1 MLNQIDLTT
10 LPVAPAMHWVE
21 TFGSWL
27 HSDHRKFGK
36 RGTLSVNSI
45 DAYLQDAR
53 HLDRFYEQAYGES
66 FSPGVL
72 NEALVKSYFEWM
84 DMNRVAPATFNR
96 RLATVKLMSQW
107 LGIGDVTL
115 CVERKVTEYEPRD
128 KTPDEYQ
135 ALEAVA
141 GSMSHLRRQTE
152 KHAVLGER
160 DQIAFRLMG
169 IPHGLRI
176 SEIEGLNVDDVNLVR
191 LQIRVRGKGGS
202 DQKIEMAEDMATLIS
217 QWIERM
223 PKPVEDDG
231 GMPLFVNWD
240 GKRVTGGQLRRRLKL
255 IGEKANVDVTCHD
268 LRASMGCQFYGMALQ
283 QTGSQYAA
291 ADATRRQ
298 MRHRDFRTTQKNYLR
313 ASRTQIRAVV
323 EAMA

>member
-1 MLNQIDLTT
+1 MLQSIDLTT
-10 LPVAPAMHWVE
+10 LQIAPTMHWVE
-21 TFGSWL
+21 GFGAWL

-36 RGTLSVNSI
+36 RGMLNLKSVE
-45 DAYLQDAR
+45 AYLQDVR
-53 HLDRFYEQAYGES
+53 HFDRFFEQAYGEN
-66 FSPGVL
+66 FSPSTL
-72 NEALVKSYFEWM
+72 SEATVKSYFEWM

-96 RLATVKLMSQW
+96 RLATVKLMCQW
-107 LGIGDVTL
+107 IGCGDLTL

-141 GSMSHLRRQTE
+141 GAGSHLKRQTE
-152 KHAVLGER
+152 KHSILGER

-176 SEIEGLNVDDVNLVR
+176 SEIEALNVDDVIVVR

-202 DQKIEMAEDMATLIS
+202 DQKIEISEEMAGLMT

-223 PKPVEDDG
+223 PKPTEDERG
-231 GMPLFVNWD
+231 IPLFVDWD
-240 GKRVTGGQLRRRLKL
+240 GKRVTAGQLRRRLKL

-268 LRASMGCQFYGMALQ
+268 LRASMGCQFYAMAIQ

-323 EAMA
+323 EAM

>member
-1 MLNQIDLTT
+1 MMLQTIDLTT
-10 LPVAPAMHWVE
+10 LPVAPTMHWVE
-21 TFGSWL
+21 AFGAWL

-36 RGTLSVNSI
+36 RGTLSLKSVE
-45 DAYLQDAR
+45 AYLQDAR
-53 HLDRFYEQAYGES
+53 HFDRFYGQAYGES
-66 FSPGVL
+66 FSPSTL
-72 NEALVKSYFEWM
+72 SDATVKSYFEWM

-96 RLATVKLMSQW
+96 RMATVKLMCQW
-107 LGIGDVTL
+107 LGCGDLTL

-141 GSMSHLRRQTE
+141 GTGSHLRRQTE
-152 KHAVLGER
+152 KHSILGER

-176 SEIEGLNVDDVNLVR
+176 SEIEALNVDDVNVIR

-202 DQKIEMAEDMATLIS
+202 DQKIEISEEMAGLMT

-223 PKPVEDDG
+223 PKPAEDER
-231 GMPLFVNWD
+231 GMPLFVDWD
-240 GKRVTGGQLRRRLKL
+240 GKRVTAGQLRRRLKL

-268 LRASMGCQFYGMALQ
+268 LRASMGCQFYAMAIQ

-323 EAMA
+323 EAM